1 LDFKGKLVLVT
12 GSTRGIGK
20 AIATAFAQKGADV
33 IVTGRNKA
41 NAELVAQNIS
51 NEFGVNAYGVELDF
65 SKDIKEQWKEIDKIG
80 HVDILVNNAGLTR
93 DTLFIRMKDEDW
105 NEVINANL
113 TGTFKVTQLAVKGMM
128 KKRWGRIINISSIIG
143 FIGNPGQV
151 NYSTTKAGL
160 IGFTKSLAKELASR
174 NITVNAV
181 APGFIETDMTA
192 ELPAELKEKYL
203 EQIPLGRFGKAEDV
217 ANTVLFLAS
226 DYASYITGETI
237 HVNGGMY

>member
-1 LDFKGKLVLVT
+1 MDFKGKLVLVT

-93 DTLFIRMKDEDW
+93 DTLFIRMKDE
-105 NEVINANL
+105 
-113 TGTFKVTQLAVKGMM
+113 TGTRL
-128 KKRWGRIINISSIIG
+128 
-143 FIGNPGQV
+143 
-151 NYSTTKAGL
+151 
-160 IGFTKSLAKELASR
+160 
-174 NITVNAV
+174 
-181 APGFIETDMTA
+181 
-192 ELPAELKEKYL
+192 
-203 EQIPLGRFGKAEDV
+203 
-217 ANTVLFLAS
+217 
-226 DYASYITGETI
+226 
-237 HVNGGMY
+237 